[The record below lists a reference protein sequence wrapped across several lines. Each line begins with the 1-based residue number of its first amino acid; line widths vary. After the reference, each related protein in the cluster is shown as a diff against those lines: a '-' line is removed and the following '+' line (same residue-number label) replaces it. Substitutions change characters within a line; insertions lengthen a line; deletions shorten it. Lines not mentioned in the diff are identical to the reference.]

1 MKSRRNDGARPVAD
15 GNYAR
20 PAAEWRRRGRMEPE
34 WCVHYRR
41 HRQPGGAE
49 AARPPAPSVTVDENP
64 IAVMER
70 QPSPRISR
78 NPSESEAWIP
88 NPSAI
93 EKRMPVRRN
102 IIRPPYRP
110 VSRQCIEV
118 AIVGE
123 VINPVVI
130 RRV

>member
-20 PAAEWRRRGRMEPE
+20 PAAEWRRRGRMKPE
-34 WCVHYRR
+34 WGVHYRR

-49 AARPPAPSVTVDENP
+49 AARTPAPSVVANKNP
-64 IAVMER
+64 IAVMEW

-78 NPSESEAWIP
+78 NPGESEAWIP

-93 EKRMPVRRN
+93 RERMPIWRN
-102 IIRPPYRP
+102 VIRAPDGA
-110 VSRQCIEV
+110 VSR
-118 AIVGE
+118 
-123 VINPVVI
+123 
-130 RRV
+130 